1 MTIYDKYNESIPGY
15 YNTMYMDGYSPEQ
28 ILHAAR
34 RKMIQNFED
43 RQEAAEPD
51 ASIVSEVNI
60 R

>member
-1 MTIYDKYNESIPGY
+1 MTIYDKYNESIPEY

>member
-1 MTIYDKYNESIPGY
+1 MTIYDKYNESIPEY
-15 YNTMYMDGYSPEQ
+15 YNSMYLDGYSPEQ

>member
-1 MTIYDKYNESIPGY
+1 MTLYDKHNQSIPEY
-15 YNTMYMDGYSPEQ
+15 YSSMHLDEYSPEQ
-28 ILHAAR
+28 ILQAAR
-34 RKMIQNFED
+34 RKIIQNFED

>member
-1 MTIYDKYNESIPGY
+1 MTIYDKHNQNIPEY

>member
-1 MTIYDKYNESIPGY
+1 MTIYDKYNESIPEY

-28 ILHAAR
+28 ILQAAR
-34 RKMIQNFED
+34 KKMIQNFKD

>member
-1 MTIYDKYNESIPGY
+1 MTIYDKYNESIPEY

-51 ASIVSEVNI
+51 ASIVSEVTI

>member
-1 MTIYDKYNESIPGY
+1 MTIYDKYNESIPEY

-28 ILHAAR
+28 ILQAAR

>member
-1 MTIYDKYNESIPGY
+1 MTIYDKHNQNIPEY

-51 ASIVSEVNI
+51 ASIVSEVTI